1 MMLQQL
7 QRISFSAAVPL
18 ESKVTPEWEFHR
30 VLLGTSRHKRVVIPR
45 DRAERALNSIKSLK
59 RTISNYFTIKR
70 RTLGGA
76 EGARGANTTELLC
89 GVFLFTVSD

>member
-1 MMLQQL
+1 MMLL
-7 QRISFSAAVPL
+7 QRIVSAAVPL

-45 DRAERALNSIKSLK
+45 DRAARALNSIKSLK

-70 RTLGGA
+70 RTLRGLEVPA
-76 EGARGANTTELLC
+76 ELTQLLC
-89 GVFLFTVSD
+89 RGLSLYC